1 MCNTV
6 TPSWSVTVKTRHFFS
21 MLWDPRNYFF
31 FCKMDKIFSDLSN
44 SCLGAVSAFWS
55 VVKGKTELLGSVNFD
70 SEALFYPENLT

>member
-1 MCNTV
+1 
-6 TPSWSVTVKTRHFFS
+6 
-21 MLWDPRNYFF
+21 
-31 FCKMDKIFSDLSN
+31 MDKIFSDLSN